1 MNSEIQKIIVRVL
14 EGNSSESENLLLKK
28 WLSESTAHREEFDR
42 IEALW
47 NATSIIE
54 NREKFNSSEG
64 FQKFVHSVKT
74 NAEKKSSP
82 LIIFYKVAASIIL
95 ICLVSYSTFYLTK
108 KNLQEVSFFELVTPN
123 GSHTSITLTDGT
135 QIWLN
140 AGSKLRYP
148 NFFKGKERMVFLE
161 GEAFFHVKKD
171 SLHPFIVKT
180 KDINVKALGTSFN
193 VKAYTGE
200 GTVETTLVTGIVE
213 VTNNNN
219 SSGNKG
225 VRLLPNQKITYIRK
239 EGKLLL
245 NEKEQQ
251 AAKLEN
257 IANKSDNRE
266 KESYLLTRDVN
277 TELYTSWIDNKLV
290 FDSETFESIA
300 FKLERRYGAT
310 VIFKNRETKDFR
322 FSGKFPEI
330 SIDRVLNAL
339 QFASHFNYEIKSDTI
354 IIN

>member
-1 MNSEIQKIIVRVL
+1 
-14 EGNSSESENLLLKK
+14 
-28 WLSESTAHREEFDR
+28 
-42 IEALW
+42 
-47 NATSIIE
+47 
-54 NREKFNSSEG
+54 
-64 FQKFVHSVKT
+64 
-74 NAEKKSSP
+74 
-82 LIIFYKVAASIIL
+82 VAASIIL